1 MSFTRSIF
9 MMKSVI
15 GKAQPIY
22 RKLPVFKNAFIN
34 RSTTQLLS
42 YRNFSSTDNN
52 KETKEDEKVDETAVP
67 SSEEDNLE
75 TKNKELEKTIKD
87 LKDKLIR
94 SYAEEEN
101 VRRIARRDVDNA
113 KAFSTEKFAKAMLDV
128 ADNFERA
135 LAMVNDRKEGQDD
148 AAVLK
153 SLIEGIELSEKNLQ
167 KIFLQNNI
175 VKFGAVGDEFN
186 PDLHE
191 ALYQMPDKTKPAN
204 TIGNILKSGYK
215 LKDRVIR
222 AAQCGS
228 VVHP

>member
-1 MSFTRSIF
+1 MRSIF
-9 MMKSVI
+9 MMKYVI

-22 RKLPVFKNAFIN
+22 NKLPVFKNSFIN

-42 YRNFSSTDNN
+42 YRNFSSDEK
-52 KETKEDEKVDETAVP
+52 KETKDEEKVIETEEVP
-67 SSEEDNLE
+67 PPTEEDNLE

-113 KAFSTEKFAKAMLDV
+113 KAFSTEKFAKSMLDV

-135 LAMVNDRKEGQDD
+135 LGMVNDRKEGQDD
-148 AAVLK
+148 VSMLK
-153 SLIEGIELSEKNLQ
+153 SLIEGIELSEKGLQ

-175 VKFGAVGDEFN
+175 VKYGAIGDEFN

-191 ALYQMPDKTKPAN
+191 ALYQMPDKNKPAN
-204 TIGNILKSGYK
+204 TIGHVLKPGYK

-222 AAQCGS
+222 AAQTGT